1 MFCPQCGQER
11 VSNDTNYC
19 SRCGFWLSGT
29 SELLRTGG
37 QIPNLPAPTG
47 YKAPSPRNRGLK
59 QGLFIFLLTFLF
71 VPVLA
76 IISIA
81 IRVQSP
87 FIVAIAAVL
96 LVMGG
101 LLRMAYALMF
111 ESPVAGGMTL
121 EDTLLSNA
129 KTLLNTPANNQA
141 LPPPQSHPIPTYAA
155 PATGHWRDT
164 NDLEP
169 RSVTEGT
176 TKLLEHDETP

>member
-1 MFCPQCGQER
+1 MFCPQCSQER
-11 VSNDTNYC
+11 LSTETSFC
-19 SRCGFWLSGT
+19 SRCGFLLTGT
-29 SELLRTGG
+29 AELLLTGG
-37 QIPNLPAPTG
+37 QIPNLPIQSD

-71 VPVLA
+71 VPLLV

-81 IRVQSP
+81 VRVQSP

-111 ESPVAGGMTL
+111 ESPVASEPTL
-121 EDTLLSNA
+121 EDDLIANTKS
-129 KTLLNTPANNQA
+129 LLNSSAKRT
-141 LPPPQSHPIPTYAA
+141 LPPQQSQAIGSYAA

-169 RSVTEGT
+169 RSVTDGT
-176 TKLLEHDETP
+176 TKLLEHDEKHQ